1 MATIKDIAKLA
12 GVSPATVSRVLN
24 NDTAL
29 SVTDETRRRVFEAAE
44 DLEYKTLKQR
54 NRATEKNIKVGVIHW
69 YSEKEELGDPYYVSI
84 TNAIEKECLTK
95 KIQAVTIFKNDDTYT
110 TNKLNNLDGVIAI
123 GKFSKGDIE
132 EFSMYSQN
140 IVFVDSS
147 PNEKK
152 YDSIVIDFKNAMVE
166 VFEYL
171 MGLGHRRI
179 GFIGGR
185 EYVGKHREPIED
197 ERLVMYNRF
206 MKEHALYEPENIYI
220 GRFTPEDGHDLMKK
234 AVEKGN
240 LPSAFFIASDS
251 MAIGAL
257 QALYESNLRV
267 PKDISIISFN
277 DIPTAKFLVPPLS
290 TVKIYTQLMGTT
302 AVGLLL
308 ERILEGRDIAKK
320 VILPTELIIRDSCK

>member
-24 NDTAL
+24 NDTSL

-44 DLEYKTLKQR
+44 DLEYKTVRQR
-54 NRATEKNIKVGVIHW
+54 YRATEKNIKIGVIHW

-84 TNAIEKECLTK
+84 TNAIEKECLNK
-95 KIQAVTIFKNDDTYT
+95 RIQVVTIFKNDDTYT

-123 GKFSKGDIE
+123 GKFSQGDIE
-132 EFSMYSQN
+132 EFAMYSQR

-152 YDSIVIDFKNAMVE
+152 YDSVVFDFKKAMLE

-171 MGLGHRRI
+171 MELGHRRI

-197 ERLVMYNRF
+197 ERLVMYNKF
-206 MKEHALYEPENIYI
+206 MKEQGLYEPDDVHI

-267 PKDISIISFN
+267 PNDVSIISFN

-290 TVKIYTQLMGTT
+290 TVKVYTQVMGIT

-308 ERILEGRDIAKK
+308 ERIHEGRKIAKK
-320 VILPTELIIRDSCK
+320 VVLPTDLIIRESCK

>member
-12 GVSPATVSRVLN
+12 EVSPATVSRVLN
-24 NDTAL
+24 NDTTL

-54 NRATEKNIKVGVIHW
+54 NRATEKNIKIGVIHW

-95 KIQAVTIFKNDDTYT
+95 KIQVVTIFKNDDTYT

-132 EFSMYSQN
+132 EFSMYSQK

-152 YDSIVIDFKNAMVE
+152 YDSIVIDFKNAMSE

-171 MGLGHRRI
+171 RGLGHRRI

-197 ERLVMYNRF
+197 ERLEMYNRF
-206 MKEHALYEPENIYI
+206 MKDHDLYEPENIYI

-257 QALYESNLRV
+257 QGLYESNLRV

-308 ERILEGRDIAKK
+308 ERIHDGRDIAKK
-320 VILPTELIIRDSCK
+320 VVLPTDLVIRDSCK